1 MPDYT
6 ITYFPVRGRCSP
18 MRMLL
23 ADHGLTWKEDVVT
36 KEQWAT
42 GNMRDSCAF
51 GQLPKFQ
58 DGDLVLVQSN
68 TILRYLG
75 RQHNLYGKN
84 VREATL
90 IDMVNDGVEDLR
102 IKYSILIFKDYETGK
117 DTFIK
122 NLPTELKPFE
132 NILKKN
138 NGGKDFLVGNQ
149 ISFADYNLVDMLS
162 NLEVLSPGCLKGTP
176 VLKAY
181 HDRVISR
188 PKLKAFL
195 ESDAHKKVPINGN
208 GKQ

>member
-1 MPDYT
+1 MVGVGEDFEMPMDSERAVHNSSSLT
-6 ITYFPVRGRCSP
+6 TSP
-18 MRMLL
+18 TVPPHSL
-23 ADHGLTWKEDVVT
+23 
-36 KEQWAT
+36 Q
-42 GNMRDSCAF
+42 AF

-84 VREATL
+84 VKEATL

-117 DTFIK
+117 DAFVK

-138 NGGKDFLVGNQ
+138 NGGKGFLVGNQ
-149 ISFADYNLVDMLS
+149 VWTCTQHIHLQ
-162 NLEVLSPGCLKGTP
+162 LELTPGCPCPGGVSWGT
-176 VLKAY
+176 V
-181 HDRVISR
+181 
-188 PKLKAFL
+188 
-195 ESDAHKKVPINGN
+195 
-208 GKQ
+208 